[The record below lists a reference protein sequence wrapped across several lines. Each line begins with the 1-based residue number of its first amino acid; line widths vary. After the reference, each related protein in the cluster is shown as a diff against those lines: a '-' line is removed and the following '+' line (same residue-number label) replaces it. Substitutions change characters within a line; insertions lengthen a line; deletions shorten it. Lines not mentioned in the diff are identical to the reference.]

1 MFFQLASLFGVDVM
15 EDAGLIVAAL
25 VIVQLFAKRFELIRT
40 GNLFELFSDVFG
52 SDIERFS
59 PMFYG
64 LLPCLRKRCPLINV
78 EFGGSA
84 SFVYEEIAGF
94 LCSTFPTSDAK
105 RDALEAN
112 TATGEG
118 CGMVFPNE
126 IQILKCCGAGHVTG
140 LIVLGPGLLILV
152 PEFLSNSVVRPLKRE
167 ILLIAFASDG
177 GNNSPTVE
185 ARGQLPFFIKA
196 NSHG

>member
-64 LLPCLRKRCPLINV
+64 LLPCPR
-78 EFGGSA
+78 
-84 SFVYEEIAGF
+84 
-94 LCSTFPTSDAK
+94 
-105 RDALEAN
+105 
-112 TATGEG
+112 EG
-118 CGMVFPNE
+118 AAQFTTDE
-126 IQILKCCGAGHVTG
+126 RIK
-140 LIVLGPGLLILV
+140 LL
-152 PEFLSNSVVRPLKRE
+152 S
-167 ILLIAFASDG
+167 
-177 GNNSPTVE
+177 
-185 ARGQLPFFIKA
+185 
-196 NSHG
+196 